1 MADFATFL
9 GPNGA
14 PASAAI
20 RATVA
25 ALGTITVGDLL
36 YVGQGYKS
44 RIRERTFA
52 GTDVNGAPFAPYS
65 ERGPFYLYVN
75 HDATGSRSVSGTGSL
90 TAKQFNE
97 KRKSARATAAAGR
110 FAKTGR
116 IGIRTPTGIKY
127 ESYAAAKSAHGSGV
141 NLYGMEQ
148 HPHML
153 DLIMVRAGG
162 SEVSGATGSFDFGSE
177 FEAFS
182 SNQPCTNLA
191 LGFYGDEAL
200 RAEGNNEGTGK
211 GGIKREFFA
220 LNASD
225 LAWGEKAIAERL
237 VIRARAAA

>member
-9 GPNGA
+9 GPHGA
-14 PASAAI
+14 PAPAAI

-25 ALGTITVGDLL
+25 AIGTITVGDLL

-52 GTDVNGAPFAPYS
+52 GIDVNGAPFAPYS

-75 HDATGSRSVSGTGSL
+75 QDATTGR
-90 TAKQFNE
+90 A
-97 KRKSARATAAAGR
+97 ARAVASANR
-110 FAKTGR
+110 HAKTGR

-153 DLIMVRAGG
+153 DLITVRAGG
-162 SEVSGATGSFDFGSE
+162 SEISGTTGAFDFGSE

-182 SNQPCTNLA
+182 GNQPCSNLT

-211 GGIKREFFA
+211 GGVKREFFA
-220 LNASD
+220 LSAAD
-225 LAWGEKAIAERL
+225 LTWGEKAIAERL